1 MKQPY
6 KVKFYIW
13 LIDTL
18 SRKPMTYIEIEDAWV
33 ISSAN
38 EDMKPLTKRSFDR
51 YKNEASM
58 MFDLDFECKAADGYR
73 YKVVRPND
81 AKKGGALDWMVSAFR
96 ISNLA
101 SKISKRNFISLEAA
115 PSGSE
120 LLSVVIDA
128 IDKKYSLSFT
138 YQTYFKPAKEVS
150 LIPAFVKLYKQRWYV
165 IGQLNKGEE
174 KERTYA
180 FEKISNV
187 RLIEEKSYLSQ
198 KMEEWLTPNNYFKDC
213 FGIINRFEPLLIRI
227 RAFAPQ
233 DKYIASVPIHASQK
247 LVYECKDYSD
257 FELYVKPTYDFK
269 QELMWHRD
277 NIAVLSPEP
286 FRLEMIEMIEA
297 TLQGYKTGECYKIDE

>member
-58 MFDLDFECKAADGYR
+58 MFDLDFECNAADGYR

-187 RLIEEKSYLSQ
+187 RLIEEKSYQ
-198 KMEEWLTPNNYFKDC
+198 K
-213 FGIINRFEPLLIRI
+213 
-227 RAFAPQ
+227 
-233 DKYIASVPIHASQK
+233 
-247 LVYECKDYSD
+247 
-257 FELYVKPTYDFK
+257 YD
-269 QELMWHRD
+269 
-277 NIAVLSPEP
+277 
-286 FRLEMIEMIEA
+286 
-297 TLQGYKTGECYKIDE
+297 